1 MIMDRMDECPGLKY
15 EINMKKEDIIPAFV
29 TDPISRFIQE
39 RGCSYVM
46 DKSKYKVQF
55 KKLN

>member
-1 MIMDRMDECPGLKY
+1 MDECPGLKY